1 MGDTI
6 WVLKEGQDEDDWDHS
21 LILTEEKEFK
31 RLSKELGLKK
41 FDELLDYSILN
52 EESGDPNTE
61 PNYLDPSEAR
71 LTLESFISAI
81 KTGQSKIKAAEDVLE
96 ELEDC
101 LKKIIEAENEHC
113 KVRLAVVP

>member
-21 LILTEEKEFK
+21 LILSEEKEFK

-41 FDELLDYSILN
+41 LEELLDYSILN
-52 EESGDPNTE
+52 EEFGGPHTE
-61 PNYLDPSEAR
+61 PHYLNPTEAR
-71 LTLESFISAI
+71 VTIESFISAI
-81 KTGQSKIKAAEDVLE
+81 KTGRSKIKAVADVLE

-113 KVRLAVVP
+113 KVRLSVVP